1 MSAEKS
7 SALPNDVRITYHT
20 DGSATVNDVPVA
32 VEPGQNVRDAAYQA
46 AVGLVM
52 AAGASGPVAATS
64 VEADGTRYPLTL
76 YPLKAVLA
84 ANALVNAAAI
94 SAAGNAA
101 ASGGASEAGAVG
113 AGVGAAGMGAMGG
126 PAGAADPSAVGAAAA
141 DGAIGLGI
149 GGGFEDQYRRARRAW
164 YRPTLSIS
172 WLVAG
177 ACACMLLSVLATV
190 LLRQNDPSLVRLSV
204 DTENEVGH
212 SAAARAIGRAMASL
226 PDVVSKPTPK
236 TSASKHPV
244 APSASPLAHPPAKAS
259 AVGDDSG
266 NNTGDN
272 SGDAGSGSYDSGSAS
287 VDVPQPATTV
297 PKPVPGPKPKPAPDS
312 PAPASVTDL
321 TVALV
326 GGDRTDPTLA
336 YVITVSTSNTNPV
349 TLTYTYSGSRGRGTV
364 KRSMVLS
371 GDSEYVL
378 SNLILA
384 QPYCGGAVTMT
395 AATSPIAD
403 DGNVV
408 ATTQP
413 GC

>member
-1 MSAEKS
+1 VSAERQ
-7 SALPNDVRITYHT
+7 SALPDAVRIAYQA
-20 DGSATVNDVPVA
+20 DGSATVNGLPVTI
-32 VEPGQNVRDAAYQA
+32 EPGQNVRDAAYQA

-64 VEADGTRYPLTL
+64 VEADGARYPLTL

-101 ASGGASEAGAVG
+101 AGGGAGDAGSMG
-113 AGVGAAGMGAMGG
+113 AGAAGTGAAGG
-126 PAGAADPSAVGAAAA
+126 PGAADPTAVGGAGV

-149 GGGFEDQYRRARRAW
+149 TGGFEGQYRRARRAW

-177 ACACMLLSVLATV
+177 ACACVLLSVLATV

-212 SAAARAIGRAMASL
+212 SAAARAMGRAMASL
-226 PDVVSKPTPK
+226 PDAVSKPTAK
-236 TSASKHPV
+236 ASASKHPV
-244 APSASPLAHPPAKAS
+244 APSASPLAHPPAKGS

-266 NNTGDN
+266 N
-272 SGDAGSGSYDSGSAS
+272 DSGSSGSSGNSYEVGSTS
-287 VDVPQPATTV
+287 VGVPQPTNTI

-312 PAPASVTDL
+312 PAPAAVTDL

-326 GGDRTDPTLA
+326 GGDRTDPSLA

-349 TLTYTYSGSRGRGTV
+349 TLTYTYAGSRGRGTV
-364 KRSMVLS
+364 KHGIVLS

-378 SNLILA
+378 SDLIPA

-395 AATSPIAD
+395 VATSPAAD
-403 DGNVV
+403 NGTVV

>member
-1 MSAEKS
+1 VSAERQ
-7 SALPNDVRITYHT
+7 SALPDDVRIAYHA

-64 VEADGTRYPLTL
+64 VEADGTPYPLTL

-101 ASGGASEAGAVG
+101 AGGGAGEAGAVR
-113 AGVGAAGMGAMGG
+113 AGAAGTSAVGG
-126 PAGAADPSAVGAAAA
+126 PGAADPTAVGGAAA

-149 GGGFEDQYRRARRAW
+149 AGGFEGQYRRARRAW

-177 ACACMLLSVLATV
+177 ACACVLLSVLATV

-212 SAAARAIGRAMASL
+212 SAAARAMGRAMASL
-226 PDVVSKPTPK
+226 PDVVSKPTAK
-236 TSASKHPV
+236 ASASKHPA

-259 AVGDDSG
+259 TVGDDSG
-266 NNTGDN
+266 NDGGNN
-272 SGDAGSGSYDSGSAS
+272 SGGSRDGGYDAGSTS
-287 VDVPQPATTV
+287 VGVPQPTNTV

-326 GGDRTDPTLA
+326 GGDRTDKSLA
-336 YVITVSTSNTNPV
+336 YVITVSTSNPNPV
-349 TLTYTYSGSRGRGTV
+349 TLTYTYGGSRGRGTV
-364 KRSMVLS
+364 KRSIVLS

-378 SNLILA
+378 PGLILA

-395 AATSPIAD
+395 VATSPIAD
-403 DGNVV
+403 DGTVV